1 MGAALG
7 PQVSAELGALS
18 VPFLQIDGQRW
29 CHAWWSSTRAA
40 QRRMWL
46 CHWGPW
52 ARQRRG
58 SDGTGRPPAPHSSMD
73 SAWPHST
80 SVCLFL
86 RDLCSQRPCSAHPI
100 GVPVLAMLGV
110 SGATALL
117 SCTIGCIAPAA
128 GCWELPC
135 HQPPQP
141 MAFAPRLGLFL
152 FFGGGKDLYD
162 YLFHNKEQPPRP
174 RVTQWGQMGECRCGM
189 EGRVSCAVRAVPR
202 CSVLAPRAHPSCAR
216 LARPLSQSTPL
227 PPEGSTLRAMPLPV
241 SGERTAQE
249 QRFGGRCW
257 LVAGRHSS
265 ASR

>member
-1 MGAALG
+1 MQPA
-7 PQVSAELGALS
+7 S
-18 VPFLQIDGQRW
+18 LQ
-29 CHAWWSSTRAA
+29 CSS
-40 QRRMWL
+40 
-46 CHWGPW
+46 HWGPSPGNAGGLRCHRFAFLHHW
-52 ARQRRG
+52 LHCASSWVLG
-58 SDGTGRPPAPHSSMD
+58 APLPP
-73 SAWPHST
+73 T
-80 SVCLFL
+80 T
-86 RDLCSQRPCSAHPI
+86 
-100 GVPVLAMLGV
+100 
-110 SGATALL
+110 TANGF
-117 SCTIGCIAPAA
+117 CPKVG
-128 GCWELPC
+128 
-135 HQPPQP
+135 
-141 MAFAPRLGLFL
+141 FVFV
-152 FFGGGKDLYD
+152 FFWGGKDLYD

>member
-1 MGAALG
+1 MVNGGATRGGAQQELPNGGCGCAIGDHGHGRGTGATTRADPQLPTLAWTLPGPTAPVCVCSSGICAASVPAVLIPLGSQSWQCWGSPVPPLCFPAPLAALR
-7 PQVSAELGALS
+7 QQLGA
-18 VPFLQIDGQRW
+18 G
-29 CHAWWSSTRAA
+29 SSPATNHHS
-40 QRRMWL
+40 QWL
-46 CHWGPW
+46 LPQGW
-52 ARQRRG
+52 
-58 SDGTGRPPAPHSSMD
+58 
-73 SAWPHST
+73 
-80 SVCLFL
+80 VCF
-86 RDLCSQRPCSAHPI
+86 C
-100 GVPVLAMLGV
+100 
-110 SGATALL
+110 
-117 SCTIGCIAPAA
+117 
-128 GCWELPC
+128 
-135 HQPPQP
+135 
-141 MAFAPRLGLFL
+141 
-152 FFGGGKDLYD
+152 FFWGGKDLYD

-249 QRFGGRCW
+249 HGFGGRCW